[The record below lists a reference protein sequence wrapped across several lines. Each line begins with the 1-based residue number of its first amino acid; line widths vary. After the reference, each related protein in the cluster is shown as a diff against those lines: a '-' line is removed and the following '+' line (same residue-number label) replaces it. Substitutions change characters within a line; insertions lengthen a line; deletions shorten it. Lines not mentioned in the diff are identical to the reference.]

1 MPHSAERST
10 NLLKRGSG
18 PARQIQCLRGARRSW
33 VETAASRRLWAD
45 LRADS
50 GPLEWVCQ
58 VSAPLSQGRSWPPRP
73 AKRTSPSTDG
83 QAMPGGSGRAGQC
96 ARRGFVPSCTA
107 KTSRERMRNRCIAR
121 RRLGRPSRRRI
132 EIARFGKAA
141 SMWGTAPLCIRTL
154 NSNVN
159 LCSLAIDRRLSGPCP
174 IHLSRLSEKRGPP
187 QTEPRVRAGNAAPTP
202 GSSATATRGCAPAG
216 ASWAPA
222 ALADVRRSEAAVGIG
237 LAVADLLDMLGV
249 QVPAAPIHPSVATG
263 TRSPH

>member
-1 MPHSAERST
+1 M
-10 NLLKRGSG
+10 LKRGSG

-83 QAMPGGSGRAGQC
+83 QAMLGGSGRARQC

-132 EIARFGKAA
+132 EIARFRKAA
-141 SMWGTAPLCIRTL
+141 SMCGSAPLCIRAL
-154 NSNVN
+154 NSAVN
-159 LCSLAIDRRLSGPCP
+159 LCSLASDRPFSGPCP
-174 IHLSRLSEKRGPP
+174 IHLNRLSEKQGPP
-187 QTEPRVRAGNAAPTP
+187 QWSQILVARWEGLQRPPNSRISR
-202 GSSATATRGCAPAG
+202 TRNYVGGG
-216 ASWAPA
+216 ALRP
-222 ALADVRRSEAAVGIG
+222 SE
-237 LAVADLLDMLGV
+237 DLL
-249 QVPAAPIHPSVATG
+249 
-263 TRSPH
+263 